1 MLKFIGGTLLI
12 VGTSIGAG
20 ILALPVA
27 TAQSGFIDSSIMLFF
42 CWLMMTTAALMILEV
57 NLWFPEDSNMI
68 SMAKHTLGL
77 PGEVIAWITYL
88 LLLYAL
94 LCAYIAGGTDVF
106 SSLLDLIGIHTR
118 QWLDTVLF
126 TVILGTV
133 VYCGITATDYVNR
146 GLMVIK
152 LSSFVILTGLIT
164 PHVMQPNLSAGQ
176 AHYLP
181 SAIMVMITS
190 FGFATIIP
198 SLRSYFKSHT
208 GKLRAMIILGSFIP
222 LICYL
227 AWDLAILGTLPLDG
241 NNGLIGILNS
251 GHVTSELMNALQQVI
266 NKTSITQLSRLFT
279 SICVLTSFLGV
290 ALCLTDFLSDG
301 FKIVKQGW
309 GRTIIAALTFLPPL
323 VIVLFFPGMFIR
335 ALTYAGICCVVLLV
349 VLPTLMILS
358 GVSRKNL
365 TAKFKPLNNRFLLIL
380 CLLVG
385 LGLLGLGIEQTF
397 WGNGL

>member
-20 ILALPVA
+20 ILALPVT
-27 TAQSGFIDSSIMLFF
+27 TAQSGFIDSSLMLFF
-42 CWLMMTTAALMILEV
+42 CWFIMTISALMILEV

-68 SMAKHTLGL
+68 SMARHTLGI
-77 PGEVIAWITYL
+77 PGEVVAWITYL

-106 SSLLDLIGIHTR
+106 SSLLDLMGLHTP

-126 TVILGTV
+126 TAILGSV

-152 LSSFVILTGLIT
+152 LSSFVILTGLIS
-164 PHVMQPNLSAGQ
+164 PHVMHSNLTAGQ
-176 AHYLP
+176 AQYLP

-190 FGFATIIP
+190 FGFATIVP

-222 LICYL
+222 LVCYL
-227 AWDLAILGTLPLDG
+227 AWDLAILGTLPLNG
-241 NNGLIGILNS
+241 NNGLVGILNS

-266 NKTSITQLSRLFT
+266 NKTSITQLSRIFT

-309 GRTIIAALTFLPPL
+309 GRTAIAVLTFLPPL
-323 VIVLFFPGMFIR
+323 IIVLFFPGMFIR

-349 VLPTLMILS
+349 LLPASMMIS
-358 GVSRKNL
+358 GISRNNL
-365 TAKFKPLNNRFLLIL
+365 VAKFTPLNSRLLLII

-385 LGLLGLGIEQTF
+385 IGLLGLGIEQTF
-397 WGNGL
+397 WGSTL

>member
-20 ILALPVA
+20 ILALPVT
-27 TAQSGFIDSSIMLFF
+27 TAQSGFIDSSLMLFF
-42 CWLMMTTAALMILEV
+42 CWLIMTLSALMILEV

-68 SMAKHTLGL
+68 SMARHTLGF
-77 PGEVIAWITYL
+77 PGEIIAWITYL

-106 SSLLDLIGIHTR
+106 SSLLDLINIKTP
-118 QWLDTVLF
+118 QWLDTILF
-126 TVILGTV
+126 TAILGGV

-152 LSSFVILTGLIT
+152 LSSFIILTGLIT
-164 PHVMQPNLSAGQ
+164 PHVISTNLSAGE
-176 AHYLP
+176 AKYLP

-198 SLRSYFKSHT
+198 SLRSYFKSHS

-227 AWDLAILGTLPLDG
+227 AWDLAILGTLPLNG
-241 NNGLIGILNS
+241 GNGLIGILNS
-251 GHVTSELMNALQQVI
+251 GHVTSELMSALQQVI
-266 NKTSITQLSRLFT
+266 NKTTITQLSRVFT

-309 GRTIIAALTFLPPL
+309 GRLAVAALTFLPPL
-323 VIVLFFPGMFIR
+323 IIVLFFPGMFIR

-349 VLPTLMILS
+349 ILPTLMIWNGITRKQLS
-358 GVSRKNL
+358 SQ
-365 TAKFKPLNNRFLLIL
+365 FKPFNNQLLLII
-380 CLLVG
+380 CLLIG
-385 LGLLGLGIEQTF
+385 LGLLALGIGQTF
-397 WGNGL
+397 FNLF